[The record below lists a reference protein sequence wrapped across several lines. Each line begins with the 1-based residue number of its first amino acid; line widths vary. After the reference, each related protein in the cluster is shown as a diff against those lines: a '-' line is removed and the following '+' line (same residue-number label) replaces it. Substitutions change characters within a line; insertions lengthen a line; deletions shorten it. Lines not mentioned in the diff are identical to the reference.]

1 MNKFIA
7 IVSMLALFAF
17 QSIQAQ
23 VYTAASVMTNSVIA
37 GSLTNYYNGVT
48 SLASLRLGN
57 MVPPRLV
64 GVQASVT
71 GSTGTNVQDVVFVFK
86 RSVDGTTY
94 NTIGDWRVTV
104 PIYGTTNNTVVTN
117 WDIGAVGYLKLYAV
131 ENVSTNYIT
140 NVSCKVS
147 IK

>member
-1 MNKFIA
+1 MNKILSA
-7 IVSMLALFAF
+7 IIGLALMVSAA
-17 QSIQAQ
+17 SAQ
-23 VYTAASVMTNSVIA
+23 VYNAQSMMTNSVIA
-37 GSLTNYYNGVT
+37 GSLTNYYSSVA
-48 SLASLRLGN
+48 SLAALRNGN

-64 GVQASVT
+64 GVQMNVT
-71 GSTGTNVQDVVFVFK
+71 GSVGTNVQNVTFVFK

-94 NTIGDWRVTV
+94 NTIGDWRVDV

-117 WDIGAVGYLKLYAV
+117 WDVGGVGYLKLYAV

-140 NVSCKVS
+140 NVACKVS

>member
-1 MNKFIA
+1 MNKILSVFIG
-7 IVSMLALFAF
+7 LALMATAAN
-17 QSIQAQ
+17 AQ
-23 VYTAASVMTNSVIA
+23 VYNAQSMMTNSVIA
-37 GSLTNYYNGVT
+37 GSLTNYYASVA
-48 SLASLRLGN
+48 SLAALRNGN
-57 MVPPRLV
+57 MTPPVEV
-64 GVQASVT
+64 GVQCQLT
-71 GSTGTNVQDVVFVFK
+71 GSTGTNVQNVVFVFK

-117 WDIGAVGYLKLYAV
+117 WNVGGVGYLQLYAV

-140 NVSCKVS
+140 NVACKVS